1 MTTAEKILS
10 LIQERGIEQQKLAA
24 HLGINKQT
32 ISDWKSG
39 KTKSYTKYI
48 DKIAEFFNVSTDYL
62 LSNEAPQEPSDKTER
77 EVKLIA
83 RKTKD
88 LPEEDREALLELL
101 NSTVDTF
108 LKAKGIKND

>member
-1 MTTAEKILS
+1 MSIIDKIITLLEENNRTQKELTDFLGLDKSTFSAWKNGKSQSYNKYLS
-10 LIQERGIEQQKLAA
+10 
-24 HLGINKQT
+24 
-32 ISDWKSG
+32 
-39 KTKSYTKYI
+39 
-48 DKIAEFFNVSTDYL
+48 KIAEFFNVSTDYL
-62 LSNEAPQEPSDKTER
+62 LGNETPQEPSDKTER